1 MCEFSNGGD
10 HGADVSDVST
20 DISDSIDS
28 DLGSENIEIEI
39 NDISEDVDDIN
50 TDTYDAI
57 PDNISEDLD
66 YIPEDIEYD
75 FSNIDSE
82 DTSIDID
89 DVSEDIIIED
99 DDEDTNESFSDT
111 YGLDGD
117 YEYEMSDGYEKS
129 LETIEKNGYE
139 YTIDDEGKVSEVE
152 GDLRLENGERDLAA
166 QREAGGDFRRDTD
179 DGGHFIGNRFNGPGE
194 DINMFAQDS
203 NFNRGGYKSMENEW
217 ARELEDG
224 NDVHVK
230 IEPVYQDGTERPHAI
245 MGEYTIT
252 EDGNK
257 TKEYF
262 SFTNENLR
270 SDEFDINDD
279 DFEFPEKNERE

>member
-1 MCEFSNGGD
+1 MCEFSDGGD
-10 HGADVSDVST
+10 FSTEVSDVST
-20 DISDSIDS
+20 DISESIDS
-28 DLGSENIEIEI
+28 DLSSENLEIDVD
-39 NDISEDVDDIN
+39 DISEDVEDIN
-50 TDTYDAI
+50 TDAFDGIDDA
-57 PDNISEDLD
+57 SENLD
-66 YIPEDIEYD
+66 DIPEDIEYD
-75 FSNIDSE
+75 FTDIDSE
-82 DTSIDID
+82 DMIVDID
-89 DVSEDIIIED
+89 DVSEELFIED
-99 DDEDTNESFSDT
+99 TDENVDESFDDT
-111 YGLDGD
+111 YELKED
-117 YEYEMSDGYEKS
+117 YECEMSDGYKKS

-152 GDLRLENGERDLAA
+152 GDLRLETGERDLVA

-179 DGGHFIGNRFNGPGE
+179 DGGHFIGNRFNGSGE

-217 ARELEDG
+217 AKELEHG

-230 IEPVYQDGTERPHAI
+230 IEPIYQDGTERPHAI

-262 SFTNENLR
+262 SFTNENIR
-270 SDEFDINDD
+270 SDEFNINDD
-279 DFEFPEKNERE
+279 DFEFPEERK